1 MGQQPLCA
9 RREGRLLPQ
18 CRGVNAWAKRQHPLQ
33 SESLRHFPAQ
43 EGPMVLIGFQVI
55 LLLSEGPVWQYR
67 VRVEL
72 PESLLEL
79 WAAPGYSHLGASC

>member
-1 MGQQPLCA
+1 
-9 RREGRLLPQ
+9 
-18 CRGVNAWAKRQHPLQ
+18 
-33 SESLRHFPAQ
+33 
-43 EGPMVLIGFQVI
+43 MVLIGFQVI